1 MRNTVLKIRS
11 DLSAKTPRQAAEAV
25 ISEIGLRKLSSK
37 TTDLYAR
44 IAERVIA
51 RADAGM
57 SLRDAV
63 LCDGSPFYVVRSA
76 VAAGLE
82 MIALE
87 CARAVVSGTA
97 TRADYRALYSAAQ
110 KAQTVRAIAAPEGS
124 RTARG
129 RTARR
134 RVPRDPAWRERLCV
148 AATPAG
154 SLPIAIMALAGC
166 RPAEL
171 AAGVDAQ
178 LRGGEL
184 TLTIRGAKVTQGPAG
199 TGQSLRAITYDA
211 SAPHVAVQRLAVA
224 AAAAGGR
231 MTITCGDRNVRCLV
245 DRACDKAGI
254 KSVPPYAFRHALASD
269 LKAAGYG
276 GETAAGALGHR
287 STATQS
293 RYGHRN
299 QGGRGGGAID
309 ALLAVQY
316 ADPVRDAAT
325 GSAVP
330 SAFAR

>member
-1 MRNTVLKIRS
+1 MRKPIPKIRT
-11 DLSAKTPRQAAEAV
+11 DISAKTPRVAADVVVAEV
-25 ISEIGLRKLSSK
+25 GYRSLSETTRETYRRISERVA
-37 TTDLYAR
+37 AR
-44 IAERVIA
+44 VSE
-51 RADAGM
+51 GM
-57 SLRDAV
+57 SWRDAV
-63 LCDGSPFYVVRSA
+63 LRDGSPFYVVRSA

-82 MIALE
+82 LIALE
-87 CARAVVSGTA
+87 CARSVLSGTA

-110 KAQTVRAIAAPEGS
+110 KAQTVRAIEAPEGS

-154 SLPIAIMALAGC
+154 SLPIAIMTLAGC

-171 AAGVDAQ
+171 AAGVDVQ

-199 TGQSLRAITYDA
+199 TGQSLRAVTYEA
-211 SAPHVAVQRLAVA
+211 CAPHVAVQRLAVA
-224 AAAAGGR
+224 VAAAGGR
-231 MTITCGDRNVRCLV
+231 MTITCGDRNVRYIV
-245 DRACDKAGI
+245 DRACNKAGI

-299 QGGRGGGAID
+299 QGGRGGGAIC

-316 ADPVRDAAT
+316 ADPVRDAAN